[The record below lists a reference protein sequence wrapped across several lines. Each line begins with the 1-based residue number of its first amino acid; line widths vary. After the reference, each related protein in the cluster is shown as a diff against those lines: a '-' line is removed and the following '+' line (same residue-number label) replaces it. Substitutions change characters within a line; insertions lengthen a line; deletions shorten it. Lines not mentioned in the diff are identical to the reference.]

1 VQEQKPAIKAG
12 KLLHR
17 QSKWL
22 ICRNNSLPEM
32 KVTYKLE
39 AFEGPLDLL
48 LHLIDKNELDIYNIP
63 VKDITDQYLEYVQA
77 MHELE
82 LEVTSEFLVMAATLL
97 SIKSKMLLP
106 KPPVIEYDDSLYD
119 LDNELDPRAEL
130 VQKLIEY
137 RKYKSIADL
146 LRDKEV
152 ERSLV
157 YTREPEDL
165 SPFLPVVQEN
175 PVLGLDVT
183 DLLIAFQRTLR
194 KMVSRNTVSKIRRD
208 EISVKDRMKEIVH
221 LLGEKSGR
229 LLFSKLFDYEM
240 TREEIVVTFLA
251 LLELMKMKKVVC
263 YQHSLF
269 EDIVIQ
275 ARQEGLTVELPADEI
290 SY

>member
-1 VQEQKPAIKAG
+1 
-12 KLLHR
+12 
-17 QSKWL
+17 
-22 ICRNNSLPEM
+22 M

-48 LHLIDKNELDIYNIP
+48 LHLIDKDELDIYNIP
-63 VKDITDQYLEYVQA
+63 IKEITDQYLAYVQA
-77 MHELE
+77 MQELE

-106 KPPVIEYDDSLYD
+106 KPPAIEFDEYDYEMDD
-119 LDNELDPRAEL
+119 DLDPRAEL
-130 VQKLIEY
+130 VAKLIEY
-137 RKYKSIADL
+137 RKYKSIADM

-165 SPFLPVVQEN
+165 SPFMPVVHEN
-175 PVLGLDVT
+175 PVEGLDVG

-194 KMVSRNTVSKIRRD
+194 KLSNRNVIAKIRRD
-208 EISVKDRMKEIVH
+208 EISVKDRMREVVD
-221 LLGEKSGR
+221 LLTFKGGKI
-229 LLFSKLFDYEM
+229 LFSKLFDYEM

-251 LLELMKMKKVVC
+251 LLELMKIKKIVC
-263 YQHSLF
+263 FQHQLF

-275 ARQEGLTVELPADEI
+275 AKEEDSAIDTQFSTDEI
-290 SY
+290 NY

>member
-1 VQEQKPAIKAG
+1 
-12 KLLHR
+12 
-17 QSKWL
+17 
-22 ICRNNSLPEM
+22 M

-48 LHLIDKNELDIYNIP
+48 LHLIDKNEVDIYNIP
-63 VKDITDQYLEYVQA
+63 VKEVTDQYLEYVQA
-77 MHELE
+77 MQELE

-106 KPPVIEYDDSLYD
+106 KPPVIEYEDEFDSMDD
-119 LDNELDPRAEL
+119 ELDPRAEL

-137 RKYKSIADL
+137 RKYKSIADM
-146 LRDKEV
+146 LREKEV

-165 SPFLPVVQEN
+165 TPFLPKVQVN
-175 PVLGLDVT
+175 PVKGLDVS
-183 DLLIAFQRTLR
+183 DLLFAFRKTMR
-194 KMVSRNTVSKIRRD
+194 KMVSRHAIAKIRRD
-208 EISVKDRMKEIVH
+208 EISVKDRMKEVVE
-221 LLGEKSGR
+221 LLSGKGGK

-251 LLELMKMKKVVC
+251 ILELMKMKKIMC
-263 YQHSLF
+263 YQHNLF

-275 ARQEGLTVELPADEI
+275 AREGGTGVGFSTYEI
-290 SY
+290 GY